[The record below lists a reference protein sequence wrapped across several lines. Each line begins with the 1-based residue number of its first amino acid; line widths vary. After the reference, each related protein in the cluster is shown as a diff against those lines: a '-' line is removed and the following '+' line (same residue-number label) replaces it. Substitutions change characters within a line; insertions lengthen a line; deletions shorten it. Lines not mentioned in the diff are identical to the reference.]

1 MSEARTPLGTD
12 QLEARAL
19 GPSGLMDLLGVAAVL
34 LESDGR
40 IDMWS
45 PQAEQLFG
53 YTADEAVGRYAAPLL
68 VRPEHRDD
76 AKRLF
81 TEVLETG
88 RSWSGAF
95 PLRHKDGSTRLAEFR
110 NVRLTDS
117 RGRVYAL
124 GIATDRPVLQ
134 RLERGLAL
142 SLQLVA
148 QSPIGLAVLD
158 TDLRYLSVNP
168 ALAAMHGMTECDHVG
183 RPFREVLPGARFRTA
198 EDALRQVLR
207 TGTPI
212 VDRYVVGRTPAD
224 PTADRAWSVSYFRL
238 EDRNGH
244 VLGVAAS
251 VVDVTDRHRSAQ
263 EADRARQ
270 RLAVIAD
277 SSARIGN
284 SLEVEDTARE
294 LVDVVVPE
302 LADFA
307 AVDVLDSALR
317 VDGGEPGHDRTRFR
331 ALSAKCVE
339 ASEAAG
345 AFGRP
350 GRLVSYGPDHLAAR
364 CLDTGR
370 PGLLTHGDERSLV
383 QIARDPDAASLLAR
397 AGVHTALAVPLIA
410 RGRILGVLGL
420 ARARTAEPFDED
432 DQTLA
437 CELASRAAVSIDN
450 ARLHQRLRSTAET
463 LQRSL
468 LPQLPLLPPTPGTRR
483 PLLRGPGQQR
493 GGGRLVRRDPLRR
506 RQGRPRRRRRHGQ
519 RRPRGHHHGAAPHRH
534 LHPHRPRP

>member
-1 MSEARTPLGTD
+1 MSEARPPLGAD

-45 PQAEQLFG
+45 PQAQQLFG

-76 AKRLF
+76 AMRLF

-95 PLRHKDGSTRLAEFR
+95 PVRHKDGSTRLAEFR

-168 ALAAMHGMTECDHVG
+168 ALAAMHGMTEGDHVG
-183 RPFREVLPGARFRTA
+183 RPFREVLPGARFRMA

-238 EDRNGH
+238 ADRNGH
-244 VLGVAAS
+244 VLGIATS

-317 VDGGEPGHDRTRFR
+317 DDGGEPGHDRTRFR

-339 ASEAAG
+339 AGEAAG

-370 PGLLTHGDERSLV
+370 PGLITHADERSLV
-383 QIARDPDAASLLAR
+383 HVARDPDAASLLAR

-420 ARARTAEPFDED
+420 ARARTPSPSTRTTRPSPANWPPGPRCPS
-432 DQTLA
+432 TTP
-437 CELASRAAVSIDN
+437 ASTSSCAAPPRPCSAASFPN
-450 ARLHQRLRSTAET
+450 SRR
-463 LQRSL
+463 
-468 LPQLPLLPPTPGTRR
+468 PTPGWNSPPATARRR
-483 PLLRGPGQQR
+483 PAARW
-493 GGGRLVRRDPLRR
+493 
-506 RQGRPRRRRRHGQ
+506 
-519 RRPRGHHHGAAPHRH
+519 GATGTT
-534 LHPHRPRP
+534 